1 MTGFWWKNDTVI
13 VVLWMLIRYALQA
26 FFLLS
31 LLPSSWSWG
40 YFIFPSYYFKAVS
53 KPNKKFRESE
63 DGLLQLLRNSQ
74 RQWDKIQV
82 FFAAAWSKAMTSRIP
97 FAISNQ
103 IENSACS
110 CAAVKQCKNPLFN
123 LMHMLCHQETNQFY
137 AILGLPSYKKLAC
150 QAVKNHLK
158 SSASEAS

>member
-1 MTGFWWKNDTVI
+1 MAFSNS
-13 VVLWMLIRYALQA
+13 YAIHKD
-26 FFLLS
+26 S
-31 LLPSSWSWG
+31 ETK
-40 YFIFPSYYFKAVS
+40 FK
-53 KPNKKFRESE
+53 
-63 DGLLQLLRNSQ
+63 
-74 RQWDKIQV
+74 